1 MNHTGIEIFFSI
13 KKRRRIYLRKKPNII
28 VMGVMVLLT
37 LALVLTG
44 CGKKEPAKEEVY
56 DEYTG
61 QVWVATKDD
70 GRSYILEFWPD
81 KACFLIRTEGERWTG
96 ATKRFYEIKADGELN
111 IDGGYFPATFSDG
124 KKVLTIIMPDG
135 ESWDFKP
142 TDNKLSNIDET
153 LDQYDTIFVR
163 IDVNFPVDNSDKLAP
178 GSDNKIKPN
187 ANGKY
192 EYTIALGTYTLECD
206 INIWDYID
214 SDNNFDLIKMLE
226 DWGFDSID
234 IVLNNSGG
242 TAWSSTR
249 EIKFIFSYDD
259 RTYMNDY
266 QLRPLT
272 YWQLVSYNFWVING
286 INTIEEAKYAVTG
299 YSPWGMSEDEIAM
312 LAYCVEYGTENP
324 DDAHYMVDF
333 KDTLPARNKYYLP

>member
-1 MNHTGIEIFFSI
+1 M
-13 KKRRRIYLRKKPNII
+13 RKKTNII
-28 VMGVMVLLT
+28 IMGVMVILT

-44 CGKKEPAKEEVY
+44 CGKKEPPKEEVY
-56 DEYTG
+56 DEYTN

-81 KACFLIRTEGERWTG
+81 KACFFIRTEGEKWTG
-96 ATKRFYEIKADGELN
+96 ATKRFYEIKADGELS
-111 IDGGYFPATFSDG
+111 IDGGYFPATFSADRTT
-124 KKVLTIIMPDG
+124 LTIVMPDG
-135 ESWDFKP
+135 ESWDFKL
-142 TDNKLSNIDET
+142 TDNERSNIADT

-163 IDVNFPVDNSDKLAP
+163 SDVDFPSENNNDKPTSNS
-178 GSDNKIKPN
+178 GHNIQPN

-214 SDNNFDLIKMLE
+214 SDNNFDLTRMLE

-242 TAWSSTR
+242 TALSSTR
-249 EIKFIFSYDD
+249 DIKFIFNYDD
-259 RTYMNDY
+259 RTHMNDY
-266 QLRPLT
+266 QLRPMM
-272 YWQLVSYNFWVING
+272 YWQLVNYNFWVING
-286 INTIEEAKYAVTG
+286 VNTIEEAKYSVVG

-312 LAYCVEYGTENP
+312 LAYCVEYGTKDPN
-324 DDAHYMVDF
+324 DAHYMTDF
-333 KDTLPARNKYYLP
+333 KDTLPARNKFYLP